1 MFKVNLV
8 AVGKIKEK
16 FYTDAFNEYKKRLA
30 RFCEFTVYECKEE
43 SLEGVAPAV
52 ALKKECDEILPLLR
66 GKVIALCVE
75 GRQFSSEDFAE
86 KLKETKDTAG
96 EITFVIGSSCG
107 LDERVKN
114 RADLKLSF
122 SKMTF
127 PHMLFR
133 VMLAEQIYR
142 CFMINGGGKYHK

>member
-1 MFKVNLV
+1 MFKVNLI

-16 FYTDAFNEYKKRLA
+16 FYTEAFEEYKKRLN
-30 RFCEFTVYECKEE
+30 RFCEFKLYECKEE
-43 SLEGVAPAV
+43 SLEGVSPAV
-52 ALKKECDEILPLLR
+52 ALKKECDEIMPLLKGR
-66 GKVIALCVE
+66 VVALCVE
-75 GRQFSSEDFAE
+75 GKQFSSEEFAE
-86 KLKETKDTAG
+86 KLKSAKDCAG

-107 LDERVKN
+107 LDERVKQK
-114 RADLKLSF
+114 ADEKISF

-142 CFMINGGGKYHK
+142 AFMINGGGKYHK

>member
-16 FYTDAFNEYKKRLA
+16 FYVDAFNEYKKRLA
-30 RFCEFTVYECKEE
+30 RFCEFNLYECKEE
-43 SLEGVAPAV
+43 SLEGVSANV
-52 ALKKECDEILPLLR
+52 ALKKESDGILPLLK
-66 GKVIALCVE
+66 GKVFALCVE
-75 GRQFSSEDFAE
+75 GKQFSSEEFAE
-86 KLKETKDTAG
+86 KLKEIKDTAG

-107 LDERVKN
+107 LDEKVKN
-114 RADLKLSF
+114 KADQKISF

-142 CFMINGGGKYHK
+142 AFMINGGGKYHK